1 MKYFLYCAI
10 KQTDLI
16 PSFFYSAYS
25 LTQTITDSE
34 AEYKFVLITDMA
46 DDAIAAMEYI
56 NEELKQKI
64 TIERIEKE
72 AVDNWL
78 GENQYIFRVKIKA
91 IQYFQQKYNS
101 DVFYIDC
108 DMVAKINCMPL
119 FDLLD
124 CQKFFMFAK
133 YGLQMGQFIRDA
145 EPQLIHT
152 DHPSI
157 KINEKDILTVIKD
170 GSPLCTIDLNKYP
183 YLSCVIGIPKHFS
196 GIVDEA
202 LALCDDLY
210 ALTKLRTIEEISFM
224 IVFQKY
230 ASVILTTNYFATYD
244 AKQWNRYILGHLCGF
259 FIGEDKNKFLK
270 MVNSLQIRVPPN
282 TYTYKLFC
290 YLQALFTCFKDGLL
304 LNKSNLTNI
313 LEKNSWQDVDDDW
326 SFIANIMRDYTGI
339 EI

>member
-10 KQTDLI
+10 KQPDLL
-16 PSFFYSAYS
+16 SAFFYSAYS
-25 LTQTITDSE
+25 LMRTIIDSNVD
-34 AEYKFVLITDMA
+34 YKFLLITDMA

-56 NEELKQKI
+56 NEELKKKI

-72 AVDNWL
+72 IVDNWL

-91 IQYFQQKYNS
+91 IQYFQQRYNS
-101 DVFYIDC
+101 DIFFIDC

-133 YGLQMGQFIRDA
+133 YGIQMGQFLRDTA
-145 EPQLIHT
+145 PQLIHSN
-152 DHPSI
+152 HPSI
-157 KINEKDILTVIKD
+157 KMNEKEVLTVIKD
-170 GSPLCTIDLNKYP
+170 RKSLCSIDLNKYP

-196 GIVDEA
+196 GVIGEV

-224 IVFQKY
+224 VVFQKY

-244 AKQWNRYILGHLCGF
+244 AKQWNRYIMGHLCGF
-259 FIGEDKNKFLK
+259 FVGEDKVKFLK
-270 MVNSLQIRVPPN
+270 MVDSFQIRVPRN
-282 TYTYKLFC
+282 TYSYKLFC

-304 LNKSNLTNI
+304 LNKSNLINI
-313 LEKNSWQDVDDDW
+313 LEKNSWQAKDDDW